1 MTGCC
6 DDHCH
11 APAPGPSDYGFR
23 RALWIA
29 LVVNA
34 SMFVVE
40 IVAGLFAG
48 SAALKADAL
57 DFFGDASNFAISLFA
72 LSLAGAWTS
81 RAALV
86 KGISMGGFGLY
97 ILGEA
102 AAKIF
107 TGAVPEPAT
116 MGIVG
121 CLALAANVGSAVVLY
136 RHRGGDAN
144 RRSAWLCSR
153 NDAIGNVA
161 VLVAAG
167 SVSLTGTGWPDIIVA
182 AIMAG
187 LELTS
192 AQAIIR
198 HAWDELRRPQPAAA
212 HAD

>member
-1 MTGCC
+1 MSACC
-6 DDHCH
+6 EHDCG
-11 APAPGPSDYGFR
+11 PVTPSDHAFR

-29 LVVNA
+29 LIINA
-34 SMFVVE
+34 SMFVIE
-40 IVAGLFAG
+40 IAAGLIAG

-81 RAALV
+81 RAALF
-86 KGISMGGFGLY
+86 KGATMGAFGLY
-97 ILGEA
+97 ILGDA

-121 CLALAANVGSAVVLY
+121 CLALAANVGSAVILY

-161 VLVAAG
+161 VLIAAAT
-167 SVSLTGTGWPDIIVA
+167 VSLTGSAWPDIVVA

-198 HAWDELRRPQPAAA
+198 HAWSELRRPQVAAA
-212 HAD
+212 E

>member
-1 MTGCC
+1 MSACC
-6 DDHCH
+6 EHDCG
-11 APAPGPSDYGFR
+11 PVTPSDHAFR

-29 LVVNA
+29 LIINA
-34 SMFVVE
+34 SMFVIE
-40 IVAGLFAG
+40 IAAGLIAG

-81 RAALV
+81 RAALF
-86 KGISMGGFGLY
+86 KGATMGAFGLY
-97 ILGEA
+97 ILGDA

-121 CLALAANVGSAVVLY
+121 CLALAANVGSAVILY

-161 VLVAAG
+161 VLIAAAT
-167 SVSLTGTGWPDIIVA
+167 VSLTGSAWPDIVVA

-192 AQAIIR
+192 ARAIVR
-198 HAWDELRRPQPAAA
+198 HAWAELRRPQVAAA
-212 HAD
+212 E

>member
-1 MTGCC
+1 MSACC
-6 DDHCH
+6 EHDHGPV
-11 APAPGPSDYGFR
+11 APSDHAFR

-29 LVVNA
+29 LIVNA

-40 IVAGLFAG
+40 IAAGLVAG

-72 LSLAGAWTS
+72 LGLAGAWTS
-81 RAALV
+81 RAALF
-86 KGISMGGFGLY
+86 KGATMGAFGLY
-97 ILGEA
+97 ILGDA

-116 MGIVG
+116 MGVVA
-121 CLALAANVGSAVVLY
+121 CLALAANVGSAVILY

-167 SVSLTGTGWPDIIVA
+167 AVSLSGSAWPDVVVA

-198 HAWDELRRPQPAAA
+198 HALAELRRPHLAAA
-212 HAD
+212 E

>member
-1 MTGCC
+1 MSACC
-6 DDHCH
+6 EHDQRPM
-11 APAPGPSDYGFR
+11 APSDHAFR

-29 LVVNA
+29 LAVNA

-40 IVAGLFAG
+40 IAAGLFSG

-72 LSLAGAWTS
+72 LGLAGIWTS
-81 RAALV
+81 RAALL
-86 KGISMGGFGLY
+86 KGVTMGGFGLY
-97 ILGEA
+97 ILGDA

-121 CLALAANVGSAVVLY
+121 CLALAANVGSAVILY

-161 VLVAAG
+161 VLIAAG
-167 SVSLTGTGWPDIIVA
+167 AVSLTGTAWPDIIVA

-192 AQAIIR
+192 ARAIIL
-198 HAWDELRRPQPAAA
+198 HALGELRRPRMVAAA
-212 HAD
+212 D

>member
-1 MTGCC
+1 MSACC
-6 DDHCH
+6 EHDHN
-11 APAPGPSDYGFR
+11 PVPPSDHAFR

-29 LVVNA
+29 LTLNA
-34 SMFVVE
+34 TMFVLE
-40 IVAGLFAG
+40 IAAGLFSG

-57 DFFGDASNFAISLFA
+57 DFFGDASNFTVSLFA

-81 RAALV
+81 RAALL
-86 KGISMGGFGLY
+86 KGITMGGFGLY
-97 ILGEA
+97 ILGDA

-121 CLALAANVGSAVVLY
+121 CLALTANIASAVVLY

-153 NDAIGNVA
+153 NDAVGNVA
-161 VLVAAG
+161 VLIAAG
-167 SVSLTGTGWPDIIVA
+167 AVSLTGTAWPDIIVA

-192 AQAIIR
+192 ARAIIR
-198 HAWDELRRPQPAAA
+198 HAWAELRQPRLAAA
-212 HAD
+212 E

>member
-1 MTGCC
+1 MAGCC
-6 DDHCH
+6 EHDH
-11 APAPGPSDYGFR
+11 GPVDAADHMFR

-29 LVVNA
+29 LVINA
-34 SMFVVE
+34 SMFVIE
-40 IVAGLFAG
+40 IAAGVFSG

-57 DFFGDASNFAISLFA
+57 DFFGDASNFAVSLFA

-81 RAALV
+81 RAALF
-86 KGISMGGFGLY
+86 KGATMGAFGLY
-97 ILGEA
+97 ILGDA

-121 CLALAANVGSAVVLY
+121 CLALAANVGSAVILY

-144 RRSAWLCSR
+144 QRSAWLCSR

-161 VLVAAG
+161 VLVAAAT
-167 SVSLTGTGWPDIIVA
+167 VSLTGSAWPDIVVA

-192 AQAIIR
+192 ARAIIR
-198 HAWDELRRPQPAAA
+198 HALAELRRPQAAA
-212 HAD
+212 AE